1 MCCIYLA
8 SCTATVHTRQSPLNQ
23 VHSKETQKRNYFWWY
38 QNFKLTLL
46 YILDQN
52 ADGYFKVLDFCGSNN
67 GKITVQLYNG
77 EIVVNSIV
85 YLVVSKK
92 AWGPFLERPGIFSGP
107 KANFKINT
115 CCIVVQFL
123 AHNHFQ
129 NYLIL
134 DLECNRSK
142 HKTAFQARKVTR
154 TFEKQG
160 PCPSP
165 VEVQV
170 Y

>member
-1 MCCIYLA
+1 MSAQIVMGPAILRATRIYRRR
-8 SCTATVHTRQSPLNQ
+8 SVM
-23 VHSKETQKRNYFWWY
+23 
-38 QNFKLTLL
+38 
-46 YILDQN
+46 
-52 ADGYFKVLDFCGSNN
+52 
-67 GKITVQLYNG
+67 
-77 EIVVNSIV
+77 
-85 YLVVSKK
+85 
-92 AWGPFLERPGIFSGP
+92 AWGPFLKRPSNFSGL

-134 DLECNRSK
+134 DVECNRSK
-142 HKTAFQARKVTR
+142 HKTAFQARKVTG
-154 TFEKQG
+154 TFEKQAPG
-160 PCPSP
+160 PSP